1 MKKLKE
7 FSKRVIYLLIIVWF
21 IGAVFGCVCVT
32 VQLVRGDYMIG
43 LAELLAYIGAPMT
56 GGVVGYMLKTAFEN
70 KEKIR
75 INHVAP
81 LTEDTQDT
89 INTF

>member
-32 VQLVRGDYMIG
+32 VQLIRGDYTIG
-43 LAELLAYIGAPMT
+43 LSELLAYIGAPMT

-70 KEKIR
+70 KEKIKGSH
-75 INHVAP
+75 IAP
-81 LTEDTQDT
+81 FTEDIEDT
-89 INTF
+89 RNTF